1 MHIVLNERNFSNRL
15 VNNYG
20 HVWIPLSWFL
30 QKTTPKAVY
39 CLIKLCRY
47 SGLSKAQL
55 KSGWCG
61 WSLSLLFILFA
72 SQFLVSRKNPRA
84 ALTYNGHAPLP
95 LRSSLHSA
103 TFANSLRYI
112 PFLSK
117 ESEPQEITGAKIRI
131 VLLYCIGLK
140 GRHSFSSFVMVFL
153 SSFQSQFLKQ
163 KFRLHSASTKNHA
176 KGIVLLISVIF
187 LRA

>member
-1 MHIVLNERNFSNRL
+1 MKHNRN
-15 VNNYG
+15 
-20 HVWIPLSWFL
+20 
-30 QKTTPKAVY
+30 
-39 CLIKLCRY
+39 
-47 SGLSKAQL
+47 SGLPKAQL

-61 WSLSLLFILFA
+61 WSLYLLFILFA

-84 ALTYNGHAPLP
+84 ALAYNGHAPLP

-117 ESEPQEITGAKIRI
+117 ESAPQEITRAKIHI

-163 KFRLHSASTKNHA
+163 KFRLHSASPKKPRQRYSAVNKRDLLA
-176 KGIVLLISVIF
+176 GIGMLCHGFSQKPRQSWTPI
-187 LRA
+187 